1 MGKSLFYSVRDLLW
15 VAEQLPGNMET
26 GDVTDVLL
34 SQGYWASY
42 NRAYFNK
49 TLEMTG
55 APIMVQR

>member
-1 MGKSLFYSVRDLLW
+1 MLW
-15 VAEQLPGNMET
+15 VAEQLPGNIET
-26 GDVTDVLL
+26 GDVTEVLL

-55 APIMVQR
+55 APIMVQRL